1 MYKYDAIDK
10 TIVSER
16 VDQFRDQVRRHLA
29 GELSASDLQPLRLRN
44 GLYMQ
49 IHAHMLR
56 VSIPY
61 GLVNSDQ
68 MRTLAHIARKYDKG
82 YGHFTTRQNIQYN
95 WPELADVPNI
105 LEDLSQVEM
114 HAIQTSGNCIRN
126 ITSDHYA
133 GVATDEIIDPR
144 PYCEIIRQWSTLHP
158 EFYWLPRKFK
168 VAVTGATTDRAA
180 VQFHDIGLE
189 VVNNEA
195 GEIGFRVYVGG
206 GMGRTPVIGKVIREF
221 LPRADILSY
230 CESILRVYNLHGRR
244 DNKYKAR
251 IKILVNAL
259 GIDAFRDEVEE
270 DWAHTK
276 DGELK
281 LQDTDFEMMADFFPA
296 PDYEELSDGDKRVE
310 KWRSLDTR
318 FKAWYDNNTVEHRQ
332 AGYRI
337 VNISLKE
344 HGVAPGDATDDQMDA
359 LADIAEQYSFGEIRV
374 THEQNLVLADVRE
387 QDLLEVWKA
396 LDAQRLATPNI
407 GSVNDMI
414 CCPGL
419 DFCSLANASSISI
432 AKQINDQFTD
442 FEELYDYGEV
452 KLKMSGCMNA
462 CGHHHVGHIGILGVD
477 KKGEE
482 WYQLTLGGDASN
494 QAAIGT
500 RLGPAIAKD
509 QVGDAVSDIMHVY
522 REQREG
528 EERLLDTFRRVGV
541 DPFQRPCV
549 RGGSIMTANR
559 NLKARPKATPSRIQQ
574 DIRLQQ
580 AIVNRQI
587 VDNDILHIAETE
599 ELDLRTCRLKVTS
612 VCH

>member
-1 MYKYDAIDK
+1 MYKYDAVDK

-16 VDQFRDQVRRHLA
+16 VTQFRDQVRRHLA
-29 GELSASDLQPLRLRN
+29 GELSAADLQPLRLRN

-61 GLVNSDQ
+61 GLLSSEQ
-68 MRTLAHIARKYDKG
+68 MRTLAHIARKYDRG

-95 WPELADVPNI
+95 WPELADVPDI
-105 LEDLSQVEM
+105 LEDLSHVEM
-114 HAIQTSGNCIRN
+114 HAMQTSGNCIRN
-126 ITSDHYA
+126 ISSDQYA

-168 VAVTGATTDRAA
+168 VAVTGATHDRAA

-189 VVNNEA
+189 VIKNEEGA
-195 GEIGFRVYVGG
+195 IGFRVYVGG
-206 GMGRTPVIGKVIREF
+206 GLGRTPVVGKVIKEF
-221 LPRADILSY
+221 LPREDILSY
-230 CESILRVYNLHGRR
+230 CDAILRVYNLHGRR

-251 IKILVNAL
+251 IKILVNAM
-259 GIDAFRDEVEE
+259 GIDAFREEVEK
-270 DWAHTK
+270 DWLHYR

-281 LQDTDFEMMADFFPA
+281 LHDEDFAAMQAFFPA
-296 PDYEELSDGDKRVE
+296 PDYEELESGDPRVE
-310 KWRSLDTR
+310 KWQKLDTR
-318 FKAWYDNNTVEHRQ
+318 FNNWVKHNTAEHRQ
-332 AGYRI
+332 PGYRI
-337 VNISLKE
+337 VNVSLKE
-344 HGVAPGDATDDQMDA
+344 HGVAPGDATDEQMDA

-396 LDAQRLATPNI
+396 LDAARLATANI

-419 DFCSLANASSISI
+419 DFCSLANATSIDI
-432 AKQINDQFTD
+432 AKQINETFSD
-442 FEELYDYGEV
+442 FDELYDIGEV

-482 WYQLTLGGDASN
+482 WYQLTVGGDATN
-494 QAAIGT
+494 QAELGT
-500 RLGPAIAKD
+500 RMGPAIAKD
-509 QVGDAVSDIMHVY
+509 NVGAAVRDILEVY
-522 REQREG
+522 REQRQD
-528 EERLLDTFRRVGV
+528 EERLLDTFRRIGIE
-541 DPFQRPCV
+541 PFKERV
-549 RGGSIMTANR
+549 Y
-559 NLKARPKATPSRIQQ
+559 
-574 DIRLQQ
+574 
-580 AIVNRQI
+580 
-587 VDNDILHIAETE
+587 AEAQ
-599 ELDLRTCRLKVTS
+599 
-612 VCH
+612 